1 MLATFVFYNDC
12 TQKLTSFSSLNINR
26 IKQGEQDSIASQFIN
41 FLNVINPE
49 KSKPFIW
56 VLSDPFLYA
65 KRHFFPRIIYSY
77 TSNTKPKKSILKKS
91 KIIYIFIYIS
101 GAGAS

>member
-65 KRHFFPRIIYSY
+65 IFYL
-77 TSNTKPKKSILKKS
+77 KSSTVIPAIQNLRNQ
-91 KIIYIFIYIS
+91 F
-101 GAGAS
+101 